1 MAVRRDVMLE
11 LGGFDELF
19 GPGARFMSA
28 DDVDVAVRVLLRG
41 WHVYT
46 TGDRRVVHHGF
57 RTLRE
62 GRDHA
67 AVVTT
72 SASAPRAPNRSAPA
86 RCEQSACR
94 LGVLSCVV
102 AADRRRART

>member
-1 MAVRRDVMLE
+1 MCSVNQLLGDTSMGAGMAVRREVLLE
-11 LGGFDELF
+11 VGGFDELF

-67 AVVTT
+67 VGVTT
-72 SASAPRAPNRSAPA
+72 W
-86 RCEQSACR
+86 E
-94 LGVLSCVV
+94 
-102 AADRRRART
+102 